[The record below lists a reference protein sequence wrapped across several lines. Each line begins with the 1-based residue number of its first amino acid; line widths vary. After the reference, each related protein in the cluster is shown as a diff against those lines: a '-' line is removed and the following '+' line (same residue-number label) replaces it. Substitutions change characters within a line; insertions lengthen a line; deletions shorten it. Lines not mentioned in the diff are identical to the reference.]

1 MITVNPRIHTLDPQL
16 IKDYHK
22 VAPATLGHGLNSAM
36 HPTIQALWKPVKLV
50 GHAVTVQT
58 HPHTVSAI
66 YAALEIIEEGI
77 VFSQNASFSS
87 NIFF

>member
-1 MITVNPRIHTLDPQL
+1 MITVNPRVATLDPDL
-16 IKDYHK
+16 IKNYYK

-36 HPTIQALWKPVKLV
+36 HPHIEALWKPVKLV

-66 YAALEIIEEGI
+66 YAALEIIEKGDI
-77 VFSQNASFSS
+77 LVLSL
-87 NIFF
+87 IHI